1 MITLRA
7 IIVGLIA
14 SFVIGAGEP
23 FTVLHLQASP
33 LCADYSTGAA
43 VLLFFI
49 LVFLI
54 NLFLKKVMP
63 RFYLKPPELITVYIM
78 MLVAC
83 AIPSWGFTMNL
94 IGLLGGIFYYATPVN
109 RWEEI
114 VHPYL
119 PRHLFPQSRD
129 AIWQVYEGLPKGMR
143 IPWEAWVKPLGNW
156 FLFIIVFYFMSICLM
171 VMLRKQWVE
180 KERLTYPLTELPM
193 AMVREREPLYRS
205 KLMWIGFSIPLI
217 IYSLKGLSVIFPL
230 IPAPHL
236 NQAVS
241 IFNRA
246 FSIEFWVFFEVI
258 GLAFFMSTSVLFSVW
273 LFAFLFTI
281 QTGFLN
287 RVGFSIGPVQPYSDP
302 APQVVALQSL
312 GALLVLSVSSLWFA
326 RGHLKK
332 IYLKAIGKLKGD
344 DDDKEE
350 MLSYRT
356 TFWGFVISFIFVVWW
371 LNRTG
376 IRLMPSVFF
385 TSIAILI
392 FLGITRVIAQAGL
405 AYHRAPVIPAVSTL
419 DLFGSRYLG
428 NAGLTGL
435 GMTFP
440 WAGDIRT
447 LVMTS
452 VANGLKLS
460 TEFKIGCR
468 RLLFGILGAIVVSL
482 VSSAWITLLLG
493 YKYGGIN
500 LHSWQFSGL
509 ANYTVKW
516 VTNFMNYPVGFGKT
530 QLGFLTLGGFL
541 MFLLFLAQN
550 YLLWWP
556 ISPVGLAV
564 GLSEQ
569 VYHTWFSVFIAWLI
583 KVFIMKYGGIKVY
596 NKAKEF
602 FLGMVLGSFVT
613 AGIWILIGFLT
624 GIQGRFY
631 FTLT

>member
-7 IIVGLIA
+7 IIIGLVA
-14 SFVIGAGEP
+14 SFIIGAGEP
-23 FTVLHLQASP
+23 FTVLHIQASA

-43 VLLFFI
+43 VFLFFI

-63 RFYLKPPELITVYIM
+63 RFYLKPSELITVYIM

-94 IGLLGGIFYYATPVN
+94 IGLLGGIFYYATPIN
-109 RWEEI
+109 RWEEV
-114 VHPYL
+114 VHPHL
-119 PRHLFPQSRD
+119 PGHLFPQSRE
-129 AIWQVYEGLPKGMR
+129 AIWQVYEGLPKGMK
-143 IPWEAWVKPLGNW
+143 IPWEAWVEPLGNW

-193 AMVREREPLYRS
+193 AMVKEREPLYRS
-205 KLMWIGFSIPLI
+205 KLMWFGFLIPFL
-217 IYSLKGLSVIFPL
+217 IYSLKGLGTIFPM

-236 NQAVS
+236 SQTVS

-246 FSIEFWVFFEVI
+246 FSIQFRVFFEVI

-273 LFAFLFTI
+273 FFAFLFI
-281 QTGFLN
+281 MQTGFLN
-287 RVGFSIGPVQPYSDP
+287 RIGFSIGPVQPFSDP
-302 APQVVALQSL
+302 APQVIALQSL
-312 GALLVLSVSSLWFA
+312 GALLVLSVSCLWFA

-344 DDDKEE
+344 DTDREE
-350 MLSYRT
+350 MLSYRM

-376 IRLMPSVFF
+376 IRLMPSIFF
-385 TSIAILI
+385 TSITILI
-392 FLGITRVIAQAGL
+392 FIGITRIIAQAGL
-405 AYHRAPVIPAVSTL
+405 AYYRAPVIPAVPTL

-435 GMTFP
+435 GMTFA
-440 WAGDIRT
+440 WATDIRT

-460 TEFKIGCR
+460 TEFKINCR
-468 RLLFGILGAIVVSL
+468 RLFLGILGAIVVSL

-500 LHSWQFSGL
+500 LYSWQFSGL
-509 ANYTVKW
+509 ASFAVKW
-516 VTNFMNYPVGFGKT
+516 VTNFMNYPVEFGKA

-541 MFLLFLAQN
+541 MFLLVLARN

-564 GLSEQ
+564 GISYP
-569 VYHTWFSVFIAWLI
+569 VYQTWFSVFIAWLI
-583 KVFIMKYGGIKVY
+583 KVFIMKYGGIKIY

-602 FLGMVLGSFVT
+602 FLGMILGSFVT
-613 AGIWILIGFLT
+613 AGIWIIIGFLT
-624 GIQGRFY
+624 GIQGFY
-631 FTLT
+631 FTLS